1 MQVVINNPSEYEK
14 AREDLFDYSE
24 AEMAAA
30 TLLEILRDLKEAT
43 LADVVGDVL
52 DDIHAI
58 RADMLAGMDAWEKVW
73 GGD

>member
-1 MQVVINNPSEYEK
+1 MVINSPGEYEK

-52 DDIHAI
+52 DEISANK
-58 RADMLAGMDAWEKVW
+58 AEVLEGVDAWEKKW

>member
-1 MQVVINNPSEYEK
+1 MIINSPGEYEK
-14 AREDLFDYSE
+14 AREDLSDYSE

-52 DDIHAI
+52 DDIRAI
-58 RADMLAGMDAWEKVW
+58 MAEMYDGINKWEKDW